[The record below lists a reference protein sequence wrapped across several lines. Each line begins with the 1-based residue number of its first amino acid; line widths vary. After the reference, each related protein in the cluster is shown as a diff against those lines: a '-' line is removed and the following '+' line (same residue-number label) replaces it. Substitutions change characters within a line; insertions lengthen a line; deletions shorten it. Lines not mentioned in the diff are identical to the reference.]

1 MEPNAKQ
8 RKRNAVG
15 NLRQLALEVGL
26 DTDRA
31 GLGRRYVRA
40 WGGHVCRVGWRAG
53 GWKGGCGGTWAAVG
67 RSWHARFCVA
77 VLVRPAGGGAWFRF
91 CTTNANMHDGGGA
104 FLCTPLC
111 DLHTICEYF

>member
-1 MEPNAKQ
+1 MLFGAD
-8 RKRNAVG
+8 A
-15 NLRQLALEVGL
+15 RQAAAR
-26 DTDRA
+26 DPSA
-31 GLGRRYVRA
+31 G
-40 WGGHVCRVGWRAG
+40 
-53 GWKGGCGGTWAAVG
+53 KGGKDKGKGGGGGTWAAVG
-67 RSWHARFCVA
+67 RSWHARFCAA